1 MSPTAQ
7 PAEYSHDESGVLTS
21 GSQLKARGIITK
33 TQIAIEKAQETQTQ
47 NLIDRFENYNA
58 AQEKIIKS
66 FVSYRQGVAITRVAT
81 QKYGEEI
88 DKRFN
93 PIFGEQNSL
102 ILTNIQ
108 LETDRKKLLDFLI
121 AASASLIFS

>member
-1 MSPTAQ
+1 MLFRS
-7 PAEYSHDESGVLTS
+7 
-21 GSQLKARGIITK
+21 
-33 TQIAIEKAQETQTQ
+33 
-47 NLIDRFENYNA
+47 
-58 AQEKIIKS
+58 
-66 FVSYRQGVAITRVAT
+66 

-108 LETDRKKLLDFLI
+108 LETDRKKLLDLI
-121 AASASLIFS
+121 TDANAGVPRGVQVRQGDRAAHRGGVRRRGAQAADRRAQAGL